1 MQFGLIGTGKVSVIA
16 SGPPVKSKKKPVN
29 ASAPPPPRKE
39 DDEVAPVPGH
49 IKAIRNEIRKN
60 LNRPIHTEKENQF
73 AHLKEAFENVAQKL
87 GGNAEEDEK
96 TSEPVNV

>member
-1 MQFGLIGTGKVSVIA
+1 MQCHDLCDYPMLTVSLQHHEV
-16 SGPPVKSKKKPVN
+16 PVVV
-29 ASAPPPPRKE
+29 E